1 MGFTR
6 TPTAPGGGDG
16 EPDRAKGK
24 LAAQT
29 RLALLLW
36 LADARYTGA
45 MPSHPTLD
53 RVLEEARETLEAY
66 EADPDQRRVFE
77 EFVGLCIE
85 TLSSGGKLLACGNG
99 GSLCDAMH
107 FAQECAGRL
116 FRDRPAL
123 SAIAFSDPAQLTAI
137 ANDYGFEQVF
147 ARQLEAHGRSGD
159 LLVAIS
165 TSGNSENLVQA
176 VESARHR
183 GIRSV
188 GLLGRGGGKLL
199 ERVDLAMVV
208 PHAVRPDRIQEM
220 HIKILHAAV
229 EAVEARLYPELE
241 TDAR

>member
-1 MGFTR
+1 M
-6 TPTAPGGGDG
+6 P
-16 EPDRAKGK
+16 
-24 LAAQT
+24 
-29 RLALLLW
+29 RLAPLLW
-36 LADARYTGA
+36 LAHARYTGG

-53 RVLEEARETLEAY
+53 RVLEEARETLEAF
-66 EADPDQRRVFE
+66 EADGDLRRVFE
-77 EFVGLCIE
+77 EFVDVCLA
-85 TLSSGGKLLACGNG
+85 TLRSGGKLLACGNG

-123 SAIAFSDPAQLTAI
+123 SAIALSDPAQLTAI

-147 ARQLEAHGRSGD
+147 ARQLEAHGRPGD
-159 LLVAIS
+159 VLVAIS

-183 GIRSV
+183 DIRSV

-208 PHAVRPDRIQEM
+208 PHATRPDRIQEM
-220 HIKILHAAV
+220 HIKILHAVV
-229 EAVEARLYPELE
+229 EAVEARLYPELD